1 MASCNLK
8 AIPGHEKVTSNN
20 KAPPAN
26 EAMVK
31 PEIVTIGN
39 RALGN
44 AWFKKIFSLDIPL
57 HTAAFT

>member
-8 AIPGHEKVTSNN
+8 AIPGHEKVTSN
-20 KAPPAN
+20 KRVPPAN
-26 EAMVK
+26 DAIVK

-44 AWFKKIFSLDIPL
+44 AWFKNIFFLDIPL
-57 HTAAFT
+57 HIAALT

>member
-20 KAPPAN
+20 RAPPAN
-26 EAMVK
+26 EAIVK

-44 AWFKKIFSLDIPL
+44 AWSVSYTHLRA
-57 HTAAFT
+57 HET